1 MHKHLLLR
9 SHLLPILSVL
19 VKFDTLSIVIPVYNE
34 ARTIHQILDLLREVK
49 LVNDIGKEIILVND
63 CSTDGS
69 ADDHSGVCR
78 PLPRMGLR
86 LLQHTVNQGKG
97 AALHTGIREATGDY
111 VIIQDADLEYDPEE
125 YNLLIK
131 PILKGFADVV
141 FGSRFMGGNPHRI
154 LFFWHSIGNTVLTF
168 LSNMV
173 TDLNLTDMETCYKLF
188 RRDIVQGLKLEEK
201 RFGFEPEVTAK
212 VARVKDVRIYEVG
225 ISYYGRT
232 YAEGKKIGWRDG
244 FRAIYCIVKYGLL
257 RG

>member
-1 MHKHLLLR
+1 M
-9 SHLLPILSVL
+9 I
-19 VKFDTLSIVIPVYNE
+19 KFDKLSIVIPVYNE
-34 ARTIHQILDLLREVK
+34 ARTIHQILDLLRELE
-49 LVNDIGKEIILVND
+49 LVNGITKEIILIND
-63 CSTDGS
+63 CSS
-69 ADDHSGVCR
+69 DDSVVVIQNYAALH
-78 PLPRMGLR
+78 PEMGMR
-86 LLQHTVNQGKG
+86 ILQHTVNQGKG

-125 YNLLIK
+125 YNILIK

-154 LFFWHSIGNTVLTF
+154 LFFWHSIGNQLLTF
-168 LSNMV
+168 LSNIC

-188 RRDIVQGLKLEEK
+188 RRDIIQGLDLQEK

-212 VARVKDVRIYEVG
+212 VARVKDVRIYEAG

-244 FRAIYCIVKYGLL
+244 VRAIYCILKYGLFS
-257 RG
+257 R